1 MIFEYN
7 ENKQI
12 IESFYNKLGLTN
24 EFDKDNIY
32 LERAF
37 NEINEIWL
45 KNFQNIE
52 KVKYLMIAEAPLW
65 GHKKKYIYNPK
76 TNNSQ
81 FFYRSDLET
90 ILNIRIP
97 DKKDFI
103 TTCNEIGLLVVDI
116 SPFPLNTVDTR
127 INYGKNKNGSKKLNK
142 TEYKELVKNTLKT
155 YLNKKLVLIQQKKSP
170 DIKVFFRYSRVKETF
185 QELISD
191 TLIQTGLIRSSEEIG
206 DISQSGGGIDRMKLK
221 QIIN

>member
-65 GHKKKYIYNPK
+65 GHKKKYILK
-76 TNNSQ
+76 VS
-81 FFYRSDLET
+81 
-90 ILNIRIP
+90 
-97 DKKDFI
+97 
-103 TTCNEIGLLVVDI
+103 
-116 SPFPLNTVDTR
+116 
-127 INYGKNKNGSKKLNK
+127 NKSCMCQIK
-142 TEYKELVKNTLKT
+142 
-155 YLNKKLVLIQQKKSP
+155 YLSL
-170 DIKVFFRYSRVKETF
+170 RC
-185 QELISD
+185 
-191 TLIQTGLIRSSEEIG
+191 
-206 DISQSGGGIDRMKLK
+206 
-221 QIIN
+221 